1 MQKKQNSI
9 VLWRIIFTY
18 VVAIYHFDVAY
29 AISNQLGIRSAW
41 YIAVEFFF
49 IVSGYL
55 LYSNLDKL
63 SKTCDSGLAYLRVR
77 FCKLYP
83 YYLGSFILCLLLYAY
98 LTGERVIDLLVTH
111 VFEAFAM
118 QGIGLNVGWVYVN
131 DTAWYIS
138 VVLIAGFL
146 IYHCLVKWKDTF
158 VKFVAPIIVMAA
170 FSYFFRFR
178 GNINAVLEAEGLFL
192 SHGLL
197 RGLSGMCLG
206 IFAAEGNAWLQ
217 REKRDG
223 WWMRLLGVMGFLFVI
238 VGSVKYGISEM
249 DFLFAVVLAVAV
261 AIGFLPSE
269 AKIFRMRWI
278 QKWSDLT
285 LSIYLVHYAFSEYVF
300 AGMLG
305 VPDELSEKLL
315 YVGIYLVT
323 ITIAAMIFNFVIR
336 KIKVLFGFIIN
347 HNRGNK

>member
-9 VLWRIIFTY
+9 VLWRIVFTY
-18 VVAIYHFDVAY
+18 LVAIYHFDVAY
-29 AISNQLGIRSAW
+29 AISNQIGVRSAW

-63 SKTCDSGLAYLRVR
+63 SETFGSGLAYWKSR

-98 LTGERVIDLLVTH
+98 LSGERLSDLLVTH
-111 VFEAFAM
+111 VFEMFAM

-146 IYHCLVKWKDTF
+146 IFHCLVKWKDTF

-178 GNINAVLEAEGLFL
+178 GNINAVLEAEGLWL

-206 IFAAEGNAWLQ
+206 IFAAEGNAWLRQ
-217 REKRDG
+217 EKRDG
-223 WWMRLLGVMGFLFVI
+223 LFMRILGVLGFLFVI
-238 VGSVKYGISEM
+238 IGSVKYGISEM
-249 DFLFAVVLAVAV
+249 DFLFAVILAVSV
-261 AIGFLPSE
+261 AIGFLPSR
-269 AKIFRMRWI
+269 AKVFQLGWI

-300 AGMLG
+300 AGLLG
-305 VPDELSEKLL
+305 VPGELPGKLL
-315 YVGIYLVT
+315 YAGVYLVT
-323 ITIAAMIFNFVIR
+323 ITIAAIIFDSAIR
-336 KIKVLFGFIIN
+336 KIKDMICHIMN

>member
-18 VVAIYHFDVAY
+18 LVAIYHFDVAY
-29 AISNQLGIRSAW
+29 AISNQIGIRSAW

-55 LYSNLDKL
+55 IYSNLDKL
-63 SKTCDSGLAYLRVR
+63 SATYKSGPAYFRVR
-77 FCKLYP
+77 FARLYP
-83 YYLGSFILCLLLYAY
+83 YYLGSFILCLGLYAY
-98 LTGERVIDLLVTH
+98 LSGERIIDLLVTH
-111 VFEAFAM
+111 VFEMFAM

-158 VKFVAPIIVMAA
+158 VKFVAPIIVMAT

-178 GNINAVLEAEGLFL
+178 GNINAVLEAEGLWL

-223 WWMRLLGVMGFLFVI
+223 LYMRILGVLGFLFVI

-261 AIGFLPSE
+261 AIGFLPSG
-269 AKIFRMRWI
+269 AKLFRWRWV
-278 QKWSDLT
+278 QKWSELT

-305 VPDELSEKLL
+305 VPEELPKKLL
-315 YVGIYLVT
+315 FAGIYLVT
-323 ITIAAMIFNFVIR
+323 ITIAAFIFDFVIR
-336 KIKVLFGFIIN
+336 KIKGLCCFIVN